1 MNAAPNQR
9 EPQGKLEGMDHITPE
24 ALLKNFND
32 KRIVADPALF
42 GPLYSEYN
50 EDMKE
55 VARLG
60 RIFEAQREGQG
71 EDVSALGEAVIFR
84 CIEQSTLGSQI
95 TARGGS
101 LFDDYHKGAD
111 IIIEG
116 KARQQR
122 EPIIS
127 TVDVTLSQKS
137 IDAGTPNP
145 NRFAKKEGP
154 GDGLEKKIGNIKDH
168 VAKLAKIPDNR
179 AVKIAGWIQG
189 GGLKEKRVPRNE
201 EYFKEVEKLILLKYY
216 KNPVTSEKPNEPH
229 AVFSGP
235 KIVIS
240 LDTPFINR
248 VIHNEPSR
256 QKKALEDVVDL
267 LQVEVPFSIA
277 ALHTYLEKV
286 AAEEQKHGK
295 GTNLFFAQYR
305 AACIAWVDV
314 FNSDIANNRSEE
326 ALKRC
331 LSDPQKA
338 KQIQIFMKTVLD
350 TFGITQAEFVKKI
363 QERQK

>member
-1 MNAAPNQR
+1 MHAVPNQR
-9 EPQGKLEGMDHITPE
+9 ESQGKLEGMDHITPE

-50 EDMKE
+50 EDMNE
-55 VARLG
+55 VARKG
-60 RIFEAQREGQG
+60 RIFAKQREGQG
-71 EDVSALGEAVIFR
+71 EDVSALGEAVVFR
-84 CIEQSTLGSQI
+84 CIEQSMLGSQI
-95 TARGGS
+95 TARGAS

-122 EPIIS
+122 DPIIS
-127 TVDVTLSQKS
+127 TVDVTLNQKS
-137 IDAGTPNP
+137 IDADTPNP
-145 NRFAKKEGP
+145 NRSAKKEGP
-154 GDGLEKKIGNIKDH
+154 GDGLEDKIGKIKYH
-168 VAKLAKIPDNR
+168 VTNLTKIPDNR

-189 GGLKEKRVPRNE
+189 GGLKEIKTEKNKV
-201 EYFKEVEKLILLKYY
+201 YFDAVKDLILLKYY
-216 KNPVTSEKPNEPH
+216 KNPPTSEKPNEPH

-240 LDTPFINR
+240 LDAPFINR

-286 AAEEQKHGK
+286 AVEEQKNGK

-305 AACIAWVDV
+305 AACIAWFDV
-314 FNSDIANNRSEE
+314 FSSEIANNRFEE

-338 KQIQIFMKTVLD
+338 KQIEIFKNTVLD
-350 TFGITQAEFVKKI
+350 SFGITQAEIVKKI